1 MKLSRSGFTLLE
13 LLVVIS
19 IIAVLMALILPAIQS
34 ARNSARRI
42 DCKNRIRQIGMA
54 TLAAAARN
62 KDRFPAYGRFRST
75 ESHLTCGKIMEEPNE
90 RIILNEGGVAGTNWV
105 VNILP
110 DLDAVAI
117 YDRWDFSQD
126 MANTSNVQMATKIIP
141 AMICPDDE
149 TAERSKISY
158 VINCGYGEM
167 KLLKTY
173 QQKVSQGIIPLVE
186 DIHMPSMIEFDWNSN
201 SRRPGF
207 PNPCESPCP
216 CWDDEEDT
224 LVTRDT
230 GIAWPS
236 VDGEQ
241 HSLAIKDVYDG
252 LENTLLIAESFNTGH
267 TGMWSSP
274 SVGDC
279 GFVYPVAYPSAIG
292 VNFPFPP
299 PPPEFLGTPNS
310 TRIATEG
317 IPIPGSMHQ
326 RIVHFV
332 TASGAVVSIFDDID
346 PGVYARLVTPR
357 GSFPHNKPW
366 LVDQP
371 ITFPPR

>member
-1 MKLSRSGFTLLE
+1 MKQARSGFTLLE

-19 IIAVLMALILPAIQS
+19 IISVLMALILPAVQS

-42 DCKNRIRQIGMA
+42 DCKNRIRQVGMA

-62 KDRFPAYGRFRST
+62 KDRFPVYGRFRST
-75 ESHLTCGKIMEEPNE
+75 ESHLTCGKVMEEPNE
-90 RIILNEGGVAGTNWV
+90 RIVLTEGGVAGSNWV
-105 VNILP
+105 VSILP

-117 YDRWDFSQD
+117 YDRWDFTLD

-141 AMICPDDE
+141 TMICPDDG

-158 VINCGYGEM
+158 VINCGYGEL
-167 KLLKTY
+167 KLLKIY

-186 DIHMPSMIEFDWNSN
+186 DIHIPTMIEFDWNSN

-207 PNPCESPCP
+207 PNPCEQPCP
-216 CWDDEEDT
+216 CWDDAEDT

-236 VDGEQ
+236 LDGE
-241 HSLAIKDVYDG
+241 SYCLSIKEVYDG
-252 LENTLLIAESFNTGH
+252 LENTLLIAESFNAGQ

-279 GFVYPVAYPSAIG
+279 GFVYPVAYPTAIG
-292 VNFPFPP
+292 TNFPLPP
-299 PPPEFLGTPNS
+299 PPPEYLGTPNS
-310 TRIATEG
+310 TKIATEG

-326 RIVHFV
+326 RIVHFT
-332 TASGAVVSIFDDID
+332 TASGAVVSIPDEID

-371 ITFPPR
+371 LTLMP

>member
-1 MKLSRSGFTLLE
+1 MKQARSGFTLLE

-19 IIAVLMALILPAIQS
+19 IISVLMALILPAVQS

-42 DCKNRIRQIGMA
+42 DCKNRIRQVGMA

-75 ESHLTCGKIMEEPNE
+75 ESHLTCGKVMEEPNE
-90 RIILNEGGVAGTNWV
+90 RIVLNEGGIAGTNWV

-117 YDRWDFSQD
+117 YERWDFTMD

-186 DIHMPSMIEFDWNSN
+186 DIHIPTMIEFDWNGN

-207 PNPCESPCP
+207 PNPCEKPCP
-216 CWDDEEDT
+216 CWDDGEDT

-230 GIAWPS
+230 GIAWAS
-236 VDGEQ
+236 LDGDEY
-241 HSLAIKDVYDG
+241 SLPFKEVYDG
-252 LENTLLIAESFNTGH
+252 LENTLLIAESFNAGQ

-279 GFVYPVAYPSAIG
+279 GFVYPVAYPTAIG

-299 PPPEFLGTPNS
+299 PPPEFRGTPNS
-310 TRIATEG
+310 TGIATEG

-326 RIVHFV
+326 RVVHFV
-332 TASGAVVSIFDDID
+332 TASGSVVSISDEID

-357 GSFPHNKPW
+357 GSFPHNQPW

-371 ITFPPR
+371 ITLMPH